1 MMPGVETARL
11 APREL
16 SEEEFA
22 ALDLNRFRCT
32 QCTPCCTYHAHFL
45 YRGEILWA
53 CSVKLRNPEKEN
65 LS

>member
-1 MMPGVETARL
+1 MKPGVETARL

-22 ALDLNRFRCT
+22 ALDLNRLL
-32 QCTPCCTYHAHFL
+32 HAVHAVL
-45 YRGEILWA
+45 HLPRPLPLPGEILWA